1 MKKQLREQMRGVLR
15 AIPADVAARRS
26 AMACS
31 LLCESPEYQRSEVL
45 MLFLSMPGE
54 VDTAPL
60 AQRAWQDGKRVL
72 APQVSWEQHRL
83 LPIEIRSL
91 GSADI
96 SIGEMGIREPI
107 AGSPVPIRDINLVI
121 VPGMAFDRSGNRL
134 GRGRG
139 FYDRFLSRPDFSG
152 IACALAFHE
161 QIVDI
166 LPADTHDIPV
176 AMIATDTE
184 IIRTGRLQKPA

>member
-1 MKKQLREQMRGVLR
+1 
-15 AIPADVAARRS
+15 
-26 AMACS
+26 
-31 LLCESPEYQRSEVL
+31 